1 VFTGVSGSIN
11 PKVRDSR
18 GIIVSAP
25 QINCNV
31 AVKFV
36 LLSVD
41 GAGTGYITNSTGSNI
56 SSSFDVTQSYGSTY
70 PVTASAT
77 SGSNFL
83 GWTYNKDG
91 VEVNPFITTGSNYS
105 HSFINNNEII
115 YAAVKKNNTTT
126 YKFCYYTGSSV
137 TSSLC
142 TSCATTSS
150 VYFALSQLSGSG
162 FISSSWYVSSSLTG
176 STPNG
181 YYKLIPFSGSA
192 IDNKIYSLT
201 NGTASLFGTCNSGSI
216 YCV

>member
-18 GIIVSAP
+18 GIVVSSP
-25 QINCNV
+25 QINCNI
-31 AVKFV
+31 AVQFV

-41 GAGTGYITNSTGSNI
+41 GAGTGFM
-56 SSSFDVTQSYGSTY
+56 SSSVGQVTSSFSVTQSYGSTY

-77 SGSNFL
+77 SASNLL
-83 GWTYNKDG
+83 GWTSYKDG
-91 VEVNPFITTGSNYS
+91 VEVNPYITTGSTYN
-105 HSFINNNEII
+105 HQFFNNNEIV
-115 YAAVKKNNTTT
+115 YAAVKKNNVTT
-126 YKFCYYTGSSV
+126 YKFCYYTGSAV

-162 FISSSWYVSSSLTG
+162 FESSSWYVSSSLTG

-181 YYKLIPFSGSA
+181 YYKLIPFSGSSV
-192 IDNKIYSLT
+192 NSKIYSLT

>member
-1 VFTGVSGSIN
+1 
-11 PKVRDSR
+11 
-18 GIIVSAP
+18 
-25 QINCNV
+25 
-31 AVKFV
+31 V

-41 GAGTGYITNSTGSNI
+41 NVGTGYMTGSVGQI
-56 SSSFDVTQSYGSTY
+56 TSSFNVTQSYNSSY

-77 SGSNFL
+77 SGSNLL
-83 GWTYNKDG
+83 GWTLYKDG
-91 VEVNPFITTGSNYS
+91 VEVNPYITTGSTYN
-105 HSFINNNEII
+105 HQFINNNEII

-126 YKFCYYTGSSV
+126 YKFCYYTGSTV

-162 FISSSWYVSSSLTG
+162 FESSSWYVSSSLTG

-181 YYKLIPFSGSA
+181 YYKLIPFSGSV
-192 IDNKIYSLT
+192 IDNRIYSLT
-201 NGTASLFGTCNSGSI
+201 NGTASLYGTCNSGSI